1 MKTQQLFDANSS
13 TYSYLV
19 WDEISKEAALIDSVR
34 EQVERDSQRI
44 KELGLKLKYLLET
57 HIHAD
62 HVTGAGDLRTRFNA
76 KVAVHRNSNSQCADQ
91 LLDEGNLLKLG
102 REEIRMLHTPG
113 HTDTDICYL
122 IEAAVFTGDTLMIRS
137 SGRTDFQSGDA
148 GTAYD
153 SITQK
158 LFTLDD
164 QTLVWPGHD
173 YQGLTQSS
181 IGEEKQHNP
190 RLAGKSRQEY
200 IEIMESM
207 DLPKPRHI
215 AESVP
220 GNMRC
225 GIEKKRE
232 V

>member
-1 MKTQQLFDANSS
+1 MQSKQLFDPNSS
-13 TYSYLV
+13 TYSYLI
-19 WDEISKEAALIDSVR
+19 WDEKTQEAALIDSVR
-34 EQVERDSQRI
+34 EQVERDSKLIQ
-44 KELGLKLKYLLET
+44 ELGLNLHFLLET

-62 HVTGAGDLRTRFNA
+62 HVTGAGELRKRFEA
-76 KVAVHRNSNSQCADQ
+76 KVAVHRNSQSTCADQ
-91 LLDEGNLLKLG
+91 LLEEGDSLTLG
-102 REEIRMLHTPG
+102 KQTINVLYTPG
-113 HTDTDICYL
+113 HTDTDICYR
-122 IEAAVFTGDTLMIRS
+122 IEGAVFTGDTLMIRS

-148 GTAYD
+148 GAAYD
-153 SITQK
+153 SITKK
-158 LFTLDD
+158 LFSLEDKTI
-164 QTLVWPGHD
+164 VWPGHD

-220 GNMRC
+220 GNLRC
-225 GIEKKRE
+225 GIDKS
-232 V
+232 